1 MMNWNNF
8 EFNNPEFL
16 WLLAL
21 IPFIATWFFLV
32 RKKETATLTVSSLK
46 GFNTT
51 SSFLPKLK
59 PLLPIIRLISLT
71 LLIIA
76 LARPRNVAV
85 SKKVKANR
93 GIDIVMAIDVSAS
106 MLARDLKPNRLE
118 ALKVVATNFVNRR
131 PNDRIGIVVYA
142 GESFTQTPIT
152 SDKGITRRTIS
163 EIKWGQL
170 EGGTA
175 IGMGLGSAVNRLKES
190 EAKSKVIIL
199 LTDGVNNSGFVDPKT
214 ATELAKELNIK
225 VYTVGIGTNG
235 MADFPFSKDA
245 RGRLISFLI
254 LALVNPK
261 IGTKLK
267 TVKREGVDVVFALDV
282 SKSMLAEDIAPNRL
296 EKSKQI
302 ISKII
307 DKLGSDR
314 VGIIIYAGNAYPLL
328 PITTDHGAAKMFLQS
343 ANPDLVS
350 SQGTAINDALDLA
363 KTYYNNDDQTNRF
376 LIIISDGEDHQE
388 ETKQIAQNISND
400 GIKVYTIG
408 VGTEKGAP
416 IPMKING
423 SLIGYKKYK
432 GETVLTK
439 RNPILLKGVADA
451 ASGVYIDGNL
461 TDKPVKA
468 IEDII
473 GNAQKTAF
481 ETKQFSDYKD
491 QFQWFLGIGI
501 LFLLIDVFFLD
512 KKTKWLKKVD
522 LFNEKEN

>member
-32 RKKETATLTVSSLK
+32 RKKETATLTVSSLI

-85 SKKVKANR
+85 STKVKANR

-245 RGRLISFLI
+245 RGRLQFRKQQVEIDEELLQF
-254 LALVNPK
+254 
-261 IGTKLK
+261 
-267 TVKREGVDVVFALDV
+267 
-282 SKSMLAEDIAPNRL
+282 IASETQGQYFRATDNSELQEIYDEIDTL
-296 EKSKQI
+296 EKT
-302 ISKII
+302 KIEEF
-307 DKLGSDR
+307 K
-314 VGIIIYAGNAYPLL
+314 
-328 PITTDHGAAKMFLQS
+328 
-343 ANPDLVS
+343 
-350 SQGTAINDALDLA
+350 
-363 KTYYNNDDQTNRF
+363 YYNY
-376 LIIISDGEDHQE
+376 QE
-388 ETKQIAQNISND
+388 
-400 GIKVYTIG
+400 
-408 VGTEKGAP
+408 
-416 IPMKING
+416 
-423 SLIGYKKYK
+423 KYRYLLFFA
-432 GETVLTK
+432 GGLLLLEF
-439 RNPILLKGVADA
+439 ILK
-451 ASGVYIDGNL
+451 N
-461 TDKPVKA
+461 T
-468 IEDII
+468 
-473 GNAQKTAF
+473 
-481 ETKQFSDYKD
+481 
-491 QFQWFLGIGI
+491 
-501 LFLLIDVFFLD
+501 LFRSFI
-512 KKTKWLKKVD
+512 
-522 LFNEKEN
+522 

>member
-59 PLLPIIRLISLT
+59 PLLPIIRLISIS

-85 SKKVKANR
+85 STKVKANR

-152 SDKGITRRTIS
+152 SDKSITRRTIS

-245 RGRLISFLI
+245 RGRLQFRKQQVEIDEELLQFIASETQGQYFRATDNKKLEEIYEEINKLEKTEVEEFKYYNYEEKYRILI
-254 LALVNPK
+254 LLALILIVLEW
-261 IGTKLK
+261 IGKNTI
-267 TVKREGVDVVFALDV
+267 F
-282 SKSMLAEDIAPNRL
+282 KSFI
-296 EKSKQI
+296 
-302 ISKII
+302 
-307 DKLGSDR
+307 
-314 VGIIIYAGNAYPLL
+314 
-328 PITTDHGAAKMFLQS
+328 
-343 ANPDLVS
+343 
-350 SQGTAINDALDLA
+350 
-363 KTYYNNDDQTNRF
+363 
-376 LIIISDGEDHQE
+376 
-388 ETKQIAQNISND
+388 
-400 GIKVYTIG
+400 
-408 VGTEKGAP
+408 
-416 IPMKING
+416 
-423 SLIGYKKYK
+423 
-432 GETVLTK
+432 
-439 RNPILLKGVADA
+439 
-451 ASGVYIDGNL
+451 
-461 TDKPVKA
+461 
-468 IEDII
+468 
-473 GNAQKTAF
+473 
-481 ETKQFSDYKD
+481 
-491 QFQWFLGIGI
+491 
-501 LFLLIDVFFLD
+501 
-512 KKTKWLKKVD
+512 
-522 LFNEKEN
+522 